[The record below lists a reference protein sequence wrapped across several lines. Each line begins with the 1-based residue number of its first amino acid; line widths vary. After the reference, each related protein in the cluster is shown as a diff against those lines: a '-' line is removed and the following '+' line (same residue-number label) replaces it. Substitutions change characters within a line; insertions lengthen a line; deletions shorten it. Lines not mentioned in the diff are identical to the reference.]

1 MGVMNVHMD
10 NIVVQDTH
18 GREDNRRRRRLIKL
32 GRKQSNKQERRF
44 KNERSN
50 NQNQNENAF
59 QLLLSQLRLMVEVLH
74 HLLNRSMFDIQD
86 RMYR

>member
-1 MGVMNVHMD
+1 MSVMNVHMD

-32 GRKQSNKQERRF
+32 GRKQSDKQERRF

>member
-32 GRKQSNKQERRF
+32 GRKQSDKQERRF

>member
-10 NIVVQDTH
+10 NIAVQDTH

>member
-32 GRKQSNKQERRF
+32 GRKQSNKQERRL

-59 QLLLSQLRLMVEVLH
+59 QLLLSHLRLMVEVLH